1 MMPDAPKAALSPAI
15 RVLIVDDHPI
25 MRGGLR
31 KLLELEADLQV
42 VAEAG
47 TGEEAIAL
55 TQSLTPDVLLLDVNL
70 PTLNGFEVTARLK
83 ALRSRTA
90 VIILTA
96 YDEHE
101 QMIYAMRVGVAAYCP
116 KNIEPDRLFEVIR
129 LVASGRFVIEGST
142 YTESGVRTWLEL
154 NSESAHLRDGE
165 DRPASL
171 SRREMEI
178 LRCVTRGLHNKA
190 IAQELGI
197 SHQTVRN
204 HITSI
209 LTKLNVRGRT
219 QAAVYALTHGWVRAE
234 EFNPPLETESD

>member
-47 TGEEAIAL
+47 TGEEAITL
-55 TQSLTPDVLLLDVNL
+55 TQSLMPDVLLLDVNL
-70 PTLNGFEVTARLK
+70 PALNGFEVTARLK
-83 ALRSRTA
+83 ALRARTA

-96 YDEHE
+96 YDERE
-101 QMIYAMRVGVAAYCP
+101 QMVYAMRAGAAAYCP

-129 LVASGRFVIEGST
+129 LVAGGRFVIEDAT
-142 YTESGVRTWLEL
+142 YNESGIRAWLEL
-154 NSESAHLRDGE
+154 NAESAPSADGE
-165 DRPASL
+165 ERPASL

-204 HITSI
+204 HVTSI

-219 QAAVYALTHGWVRAE
+219 QAAVYALTRGWVRVE
-234 EFNPPLETESD
+234 EFNPPLETEND